1 MCAASDYSTI
11 DHQGVAT
18 TVPYNGK
25 PQEPYFRFG
34 SVTMIRHAL
43 VLRLVGAVAV
53 AGTIAVAASEVVRA
67 QSRRDP
73 DWPRLQPETM
83 QHYQA
88 VLQMDS
94 SDPPGNEKAVVDYLE
109 QVLTREGIPVQRFE
123 AEPNRI
129 NLVARLKGNG
139 KKRPLLLMAHTDVV
153 TVDPKKWTFPP
164 FSATRDGGYVYGRG
178 TIDDKSHVAAHLMTM
193 LELKRLGVPLDRD
206 VIFLAE
212 AGEEGTTRVGIEYMV
227 KQHFADIDAE
237 FCIAEGGGVTRSNGR
252 VLYASIQSAEKIP
265 HAIELTATGASGHGS
280 VPLEG
285 NAIGRLSAAVA
296 KLVAWKPPIRLND
309 TTREYFTRMAQISQ
323 PADAARYR
331 AVLDPTSS
339 AASDAVDYF
348 ARTQPRLASTLRSS
362 ISPTMIQGGYRVN
375 VIPSEAKATLDVRLV
390 PSEDVEQF
398 LAEVRKVVNDP
409 AVKIEYGA
417 RDVRPAVPA
426 AKLDTEAMSALQT
439 AVAQN
444 YDTVLIPTMST
455 GATDMAYLRAKGMQ
469 CYGTGA
475 AVDVEDGP
483 KGFGSHSDQE
493 RLLEE
498 ELYRFVRFSWDAVV
512 NLARAR

>member
-1 MCAASDYSTI
+1 
-11 DHQGVAT
+11 
-18 TVPYNGK
+18 
-25 PQEPYFRFG
+25 
-34 SVTMIRHAL
+34 MIRRLQIAQLTSGFAAATAL
-43 VLRLVGAVAV
+43 ASLV
-53 AGTIAVAASEVVRA
+53 VVNLDA
-67 QSRRDP
+67 QTRRDP
-73 DWPRLQPETM
+73 DWTRLQQETM

-88 VLQMDS
+88 VLRMDS

-123 AEPNRI
+123 AEPNRV
-129 NLVARLKGNG
+129 NLVARLKGMG
-139 KKRPLLLMAHTDVV
+139 KKRPLLLMGHTDVV

-193 LELKRLGVPLDRD
+193 LELKRLNVPLDRD

-227 KQHFADIDAE
+227 KEHYADIDAE

-252 VLYASIQSAEKIP
+252 VLYATIQSAEKIP

-285 NAIGRLSAAVA
+285 NAIAHLSAAVA
-296 KLVAWKPPIRLND
+296 KLASWKPPIRLND
-309 TTREYFTRMAQISQ
+309 TTREYFTRMAQMAQ

-331 AVLDPTSS
+331 AVLNPDSQ

-362 ISPTMIQGGYRVN
+362 ISPTIIQGGYRVN
-375 VIPSEAKATLDVRLV
+375 VIPSEAKATLDVRLI
-390 PSEDVEQF
+390 PAENADAF
-398 LAEVRKVVNDP
+398 LADVRKVVNDP
-409 AVKIEYGA
+409 VVTVEWGA
-417 RDVRPAVPA
+417 RDVRPAAPA
-426 AKLDTEAMSALQT
+426 ARLDTDAMSALQT

-455 GATDMAYLRAKGMQ
+455 GATDMAYLRDKGIQ

-498 ELYRFVRFSWDAVV
+498 ELYRFVRFSWDVVV